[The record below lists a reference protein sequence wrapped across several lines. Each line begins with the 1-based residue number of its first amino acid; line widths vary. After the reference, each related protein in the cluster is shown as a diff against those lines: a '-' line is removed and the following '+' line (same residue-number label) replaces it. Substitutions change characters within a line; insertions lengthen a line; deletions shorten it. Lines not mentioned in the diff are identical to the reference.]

1 MSSLFKDPCFESM
14 DPISKMVE
22 PFTSPI
28 FEVAQNSPKTY
39 TIPFDALRRRLVDD
53 FRKDR
58 DTRNIRSGS
67 YHEID
72 ARQLLIDFTDVRN
85 TLNDQLD
92 TAHFFYYTSM
102 WNIETS
108 HEKMESVLDDE
119 GQSGYGDVVL
129 SLNEDIFKQDV
140 VKKWFTE
147 RVRISIEQTVTDKNQ
162 IKTLLE
168 HLSFTKRDIGK
179 NLSSK
184 RDLSLYVCELI
195 ASDKW
200 RIRSSAVLA
209 DLGDAFSSVLN
220 TDQGWGLK
228 LTDLIHFKILTHSA
242 NPLYSFP
249 RTKE

>member
-1 MSSLFKDPCFESM
+1 MSSLFKDPCFYSM

-39 TIPFDALRRRLVDD
+39 TIPFDALRSRLVGDY
-53 FRKDR
+53 RKDR
-58 DTRNIRSGS
+58 DAGDLRGSS

-72 ARQLLIDFTDVRN
+72 ARQLLIDFTDVKN
-85 TLNDQLD
+85 TINDQLD

-102 WNIETS
+102 WSIETS
-108 HEKMESVLDDE
+108 HEKMEFALDDDC
-119 GQSGYGDVVL
+119 QSGYGDLVL
-129 SLNEDIFKQDV
+129 SLNEDIFKQDM
-140 VKKWFTE
+140 VKKHFTE
-147 RVRISIEQTVTDKNQ
+147 RVRLAIEQTFATKSQ

-168 HLSFTKRDIGK
+168 HLSLTKRDIDK

-184 RDLSLYVCELI
+184 RDLSLHVCELI
-195 ASDKW
+195 TSDKW
-200 RIRSSAVLA
+200 RIRSSTVLA

-220 TDQGWGLK
+220 AEQGWGLK